1 MAKKIIMPRLGMGI
15 TEATVMNWLKAEGD
29 LVTEGEP
36 LVEIETAKAVE
47 EQAATASGRLVKIL
61 VPAGEMVEV
70 LTTIGIL
77 AEDGE
82 DYSHLLP

>member
-15 TEATVMNWLKAEGD
+15 TEASVMNWLKAEGD

-47 EQAATASGRLVKIL
+47 EHNATASGRLVKIL

-70 LTTIGIL
+70 LTTIGII